1 MELDGLKD
9 LISELGFPIFV
20 AVYLLIWNRK
30 TLKSLEK
37 AVTKLTEAII
47 KLAKGD

>member
-1 MELDGLKD
+1 MDLTGLKD

-20 AVYLLIWNRK
+20 AVYMLVWNRK
-30 TLKSLEK
+30 ALKSLEK

-47 KLAKGD
+47 KLKGD